1 MENVLNVQIDIMF
14 YKAYV
19 QQLVTH
25 VKIIIE
31 QMAVVLLA
39 IQIMQ
44 FPKEIAYLFQVES
57 ILIVLYMKIQF
68 AKHVFKVVI

>member
-1 MENVLNVQIDIMF
+1 MENVLNAQIDTMF

-19 QQLVTH
+19 QQLVTP

-31 QMAVVLLA
+31 QMAAVLLA

-44 FPKEIAYLFQVES
+44 FQKEIVYLFQVE
-57 ILIVLYMKIQF
+57 
-68 AKHVFKVVI
+68 

>member
-1 MENVLNVQIDIMF
+1 MGILMENVLNAQIDIMF

-19 QQLVTH
+19 QQLVTP

-31 QMAVVLLA
+31 QMAAVLLA

-44 FPKEIAYLFQVES
+44 FQKEIVYLFQVE
-57 ILIVLYMKIQF
+57 
-68 AKHVFKVVI
+68 

>member
-1 MENVLNVQIDIMF
+1 MENVLNAQIDIMF
-14 YKAYV
+14 YKVYV
-19 QQLVTH
+19 QQLVTP

-44 FPKEIAYLFQVES
+44 FQKEIVYLFQVE
-57 ILIVLYMKIQF
+57 
-68 AKHVFKVVI
+68 